1 MIADTREFRQRGI
14 VAVIYFL
21 SAIDVL
27 DVLCVLY
34 HKKTL
39 VSYTKESNLP
49 G

>member
-1 MIADTREFRQRGI
+1 MIADTRKFWQRGI

-34 HKKTL
+34 YKQAL
-39 VSYTKESNLP
+39 VSYK
-49 G
+49 